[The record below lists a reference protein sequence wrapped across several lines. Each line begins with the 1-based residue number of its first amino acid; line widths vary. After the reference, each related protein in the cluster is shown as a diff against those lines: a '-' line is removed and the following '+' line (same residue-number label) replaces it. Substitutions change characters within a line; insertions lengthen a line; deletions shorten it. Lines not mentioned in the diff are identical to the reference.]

1 MKYKGEKYDNKV
13 QIKLPKNNEIKNCYS
28 LSEYKKEQVQIKL
41 PKDNTTTSI
50 TRIEVTRKDKKSDP
64 LETIM
69 I

>member
-1 MKYKGEKYDNKV
+1 M

-41 PKDNTTTSI
+41 PKDNTIMSETG
-50 TRIEVTRKDKKSDP
+50 IEVIRKNKKKDL
-64 LETIM
+64 LEAKM

>member
-1 MKYKGEKYDNKV
+1 M

-41 PKDNTTTSI
+41 PKDNTTMSVTE
-50 TRIEVTRKDKKSDP
+50 IEVTRKDKKSDP
-64 LETIM
+64 LEAMM